1 MSGLVY
7 VDPTH
12 WPLLPLFFNTLFLA
26 PLVFLSFYTATVLYS
41 YCRAIL
47 PPLLCFSPNHFTVRL
62 GEGFTSL
69 RLQYLPRTLL
79 RLLLHIPSFLGVKR
93 GFLCWWILEPRLIP
107 GQDPEHLLLIPC
119 KVPGPEV
126 PILWSPKWGSLL
138 SPFASCFL
146 FLKIPGVWCVS
157 QSSDKS
163 AVFVC
168 FVFDRSCA
176 EEILSSLVPPIL
188 TSPQSG
194 IPHS

>member
-1 MSGLVY
+1 MRSICLRLPRTGIKRLTLARHFICLFACVFIYLVCVCILAHVYVWRWKRPFESWFSLSTMWILEIEFRLSGLVY

-93 GFLCWWILEPRLIP
+93 GFLC
-107 GQDPEHLLLIPC
+107 
-119 KVPGPEV
+119 
-126 PILWSPKWGSLL
+126 
-138 SPFASCFL
+138 
-146 FLKIPGVWCVS
+146 
-157 QSSDKS
+157 
-163 AVFVC
+163 
-168 FVFDRSCA
+168 
-176 EEILSSLVPPIL
+176 
-188 TSPQSG
+188 
-194 IPHS
+194 